1 MTLSGLFTSLCGK
14 WIDGKLQSQFD
25 IYKKNQTMKH
35 IQIYENFHV
44 PVDRLEKIIN
54 KAMMDPENSTPILLT
69 GPPGSGKAA
78 AIASVLD
85 AEMIVID
92 CEFLTM
98 QDLVTPSVSGGRTR
112 STPNQILPVDNGPD
126 GAGGAIVFEDIDR
139 CNRQIQQFVLNL
151 AMSREA
157 SGYSLPDGWI
167 IIATAGDGG
176 ELDSAMQN
184 RFFHVQI

>member
-1 MTLSGLFTSLCGK
+1 
-14 WIDGKLQSQFD
+14 
-25 IYKKNQTMKH
+25 MKH

-69 GPPGSGKAA
+69 GAPGSGKTA
-78 AIASVLD
+78 AINSALSNTN
-85 AEMIVID
+85 IIFID

-98 QDLVTPSVSGGRTR
+98 EDLVLPSVSGGRMG
-112 STPNQILPVDNGPD
+112 SIPNQILPVDNGPD